1 MSIALLKSIRKFSI
15 QWIPAPSLI
24 SGFMKRFPPVT
35 SGIQPMTLWGR
46 EKNKKTAGNLLLVC
60 ITCKTWFRAPDDS
73 LPHGPHNYSWAYHD
87 TCALRMGKGNDI
99 SECNNAYKSTFGENI
114 CEGRAF
120 ASFCSGGGFSGY
132 WIRPVCPLSL
142 VCLSSKNPTI
152 T

>member
-35 SGIQPMTLWGR
+35 SEIQPMTLWGR

-60 ITCKTWFRAPDDS
+60 ITCKTWFRAPDNS

-87 TCALRMGKGNDI
+87 TCALRMSKGSDI
-99 SECNNAYKSTFGENI
+99 AGAIMHTSQRLARIYARVGRSRVFVVGADFRDTGFGLY
-114 CEGRAF
+114 A
-120 ASFCSGGGFSGY
+120 
-132 WIRPVCPLSL
+132 LSL
-142 VCLSSKNPTI
+142 SGMLE
-152 T
+152 